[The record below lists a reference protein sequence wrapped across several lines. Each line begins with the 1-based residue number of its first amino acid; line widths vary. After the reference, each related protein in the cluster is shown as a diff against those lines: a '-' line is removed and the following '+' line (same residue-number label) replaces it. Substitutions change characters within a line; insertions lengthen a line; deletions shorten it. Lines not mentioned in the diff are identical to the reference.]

1 MPRCRI
7 GALLGAALGLAYGL
21 TSQAIN
27 PSMLPGIPLYQPP
40 LGLVGNIA
48 LSVAWGAILGLL
60 CAWPTSGIAGTL
72 FSSVASVLAA
82 MMRFVFDLS
91 PVGED
96 VPRVVVTA
104 VIIGLPMIVFMAP
117 AMGALRWAVEQQVA
131 AAAAD
136 TPLARRLN
144 IPLLGCVLVAAT
156 GAFALYQPSARALL
170 ARSHTLIEAG
180 LRATDAASLPA
191 ALRSPRVGAF
201 FEQARGGYT
210 LEWTDRNLD
219 GFIEL
224 RPANS
229 YERHSAVIARFTGGW
244 TLVCLYPTA
253 EAEPN
258 CGGY

>member
-1 MPRCRI
+1 MPRYRI

-21 TSQAIN
+21 TSQAIT
-27 PSMLPGIPLYQPP
+27 PLMLPGIPLYQPP

-48 LSVAWGAILGLL
+48 LSVAWGALLGLL

-82 MMRFVFDLS
+82 MVRFVFDLRS
-91 PVGED
+91 VGQD
-96 VPRVVVTA
+96 VPRVIMAV
-104 VIIGLPMIVFMAP
+104 VIIGLPMIVVTAP
-117 AMGALRWAVEQQVA
+117 AMGALRWAVARQV
-131 AAAAD
+131 AAD
-136 TPLARRLN
+136 TPIARRL
-144 IPLLGCVLVAAT
+144 IVPLLGCVLVAAA
-156 GAFALYQPSARALL
+156 GAFAVGQPSARALL
-170 ARSHTLIEAG
+170 ARTHTLIEAG
-180 LRATDAASLPA
+180 LRVTDAASLPA

-229 YERHSAVIARFTGGW
+229 YERHSAVIARFTSGW